1 MKIQKLD
8 FNNIKFI
15 KNACVAALFT
25 GAAILF
31 FGCENNN
38 LEEIK
43 AFTTTD
49 NLPIVEAEDFES
61 LVTDSGLI
69 SFYLKAPKLLKFD
82 REGKTYLEF
91 PEGIELVRYDANH
104 KMESSITADYAM
116 QYVVEDKWE
125 AKNNVVA
132 TNATGDT
139 LKTEHLIYEVEKEKI
154 YTDEYVKIIQ
164 SDHQVITGI
173 GFESDQKMQ
182 NWKIKNPKGTIYIAV
197 EEGSESVNSS
207 DTVPRE
213 KAPLKIET
221 DSKPFDKPLEFEQ
234 K

>member
-1 MKIQKLD
+1 MNLQKLD
-8 FNNIKFI
+8 FNILKYI
-15 KNACVAALFT
+15 KNGGVAALLT

-31 FGCENNN
+31 FGCEKNN

-43 AFTTTD
+43 AFATTE
-49 NLPIVEAEDFES
+49 NLPIVEAENFES

-82 REGKTYLEF
+82 TEGKTYLEF

-116 QYVVEDKWE
+116 QYLVEDKWE

-164 SDHQVITGI
+164 SDQQIITGI

-197 EEGSESVNSS
+197 DETNNTANGIDTIPGEMNPLEINSE
-207 DTVPRE
+207 P
-213 KAPLKIET
+213 
-221 DSKPFDKPLEFEQ
+221 KPFDKPLEFEQ